1 MGARGIKGP
10 LRPHSCRANG
20 LKKYQS
26 SKGAHGRK
34 RARQPLAGRTVG
46 SMLGDDRKT
55 TGGRFGEK
63 LVFMNKLAEG
73 VGPKWTG
80 TSIKETRQ
88 FERSVA
94 ARMKIDVG
102 GAGSVKGLL
111 EAVYQERVTPSS
123 AGWVALQHLKN
134 EQRSGGTRNVSLDMI
149 FGDDQEALCEA
160 QGELVPLADV
170 KERRGDLL

>member
-1 MGARGIKGP
+1 
-10 LRPHSCRANG
+10 
-20 LKKYQS
+20 
-26 SKGAHGRK
+26 
-34 RARQPLAGRTVG
+34 
-46 SMLGDDRKT
+46 MLGNDRKT

-63 LVFMNKLAEG
+63 LLFMNKLAEG

-111 EAVYQERVTPSS
+111 EAVYKERITPSPAAGDSDGAGGSGWDAGKARRVGREHSSS
-123 AGWVALQHLKN
+123 AHKQARAPPRQ
-134 EQRSGGTRNVSLDMI
+134 Q
-149 FGDDQEALCEA
+149 
-160 QGELVPLADV
+160 
-170 KERRGDLL
+170 

>member
-1 MGARGIKGP
+1 
-10 LRPHSCRANG
+10 
-20 LKKYQS
+20 
-26 SKGAHGRK
+26 
-34 RARQPLAGRTVG
+34 
-46 SMLGDDRKT
+46 MLGNDRKT

-123 AGWVALQHLKN
+123 AGWVALQTDLY
-134 EQRSGGTRNVSLDMI
+134 
-149 FGDDQEALCEA
+149 EAMQVVAWPSVHC
-160 QGELVPLADV
+160 
-170 KERRGDLL
+170 RGSE

>member
-1 MGARGIKGP
+1 
-10 LRPHSCRANG
+10 
-20 LKKYQS
+20 
-26 SKGAHGRK
+26 
-34 RARQPLAGRTVG
+34 
-46 SMLGDDRKT
+46 MLGNDRKT

-63 LVFMNKLAEG
+63 LLFMNKLAEG

-170 KERRGDLL
+170 REKLRAKKPWRFQPLVSVACLLSAIPKQACCAA